1 MGKKSGAKYP
11 VTEVTLSKIA
21 SAIENYDVLYKG
33 YDTKSGNPAVVYEY
47 HDGNRTFYVEEVLED
62 GVLSSKQAV
71 IVGEN
76 SKPSS
81 LKKYKK
87 IADKVSDTGVAA
99 QGRTTGQSPLGN
111 HVQDAD
117 TNVSNLEALA
127 SNSIIPAQSQNINT
141 EGVETRLSQTVETVR
156 DAAVTPDAVKQSI
169 NENIENGGYRY
180 IPESNADAVAS
191 ACSAIAE
198 KGYERVLRDWTADVR
213 KITDAL

>member
-1 MGKKSGAKYP
+1 M
-11 VTEVTLSKIA
+11 
-21 SAIENYDVLYKG
+21 
-33 YDTKSGNPAVVYEY
+33 
-47 HDGNRTFYVEEVLED
+47 
-62 GVLSSKQAV
+62 
-71 IVGEN
+71 
-76 SKPSS
+76 
-81 LKKYKK
+81 
-87 IADKVSDTGVAA
+87 AA

-127 SNSIIPAQSQNINT
+127 SNSIIPAQSQNVNA

-156 DAAVTPDAVKQSI
+156 DASVTPDAVKQAI